1 MRRGVSQPDSGTA
14 RRAGLLRR
22 VRAGLYDAV
31 IVPMTAGWY
40 AAVLER
46 LPGHCR
52 LLDVGIGTGAALLA
66 NAALVTARD
75 IRVTGID
82 IDADYVERCREAVDA
97 GGLGDRIDVRLESVY
112 DHAGGP
118 YDAAYFSGSFMLLP
132 DPVAALRHVAALL
145 APDAR
150 VFFTQTFE
158 HESSPWMERVKP
170 LLRFVTSIDFGG
182 VTYEREFRHAVEQ
195 AGFQVEMLTPLHA
208 GRARSSVLVVA
219 CAASAPASVTGGSPD
234 AGSDDSNAESL
245 NSDPGRSRVDE
256 PDSLDGDE
264 FDPDQ
269 PHVVPIEDALD
280 LHNFQPRDIPIA
292 VEGYLEAA
300 VEKGF
305 REVRLIHGRGTGF
318 QRDRVRGIL
327 ARHPD
332 VESFADAPP
341 ERGGWGATV
350 VLLKTKPT

>member
-182 VTYEREFRHAVEQ
+182 VTYEREFRAAVEQ

-219 CAASAPASVTGGSPD
+219 CAASASVIAGAPD
-234 AGSDDSNAESL
+234 PGSDESNGRETGSKDSTTGDF
-245 NSDPGRSRVDE
+245 SDDE
-256 PDSLDGDE
+256 PDSHDDE